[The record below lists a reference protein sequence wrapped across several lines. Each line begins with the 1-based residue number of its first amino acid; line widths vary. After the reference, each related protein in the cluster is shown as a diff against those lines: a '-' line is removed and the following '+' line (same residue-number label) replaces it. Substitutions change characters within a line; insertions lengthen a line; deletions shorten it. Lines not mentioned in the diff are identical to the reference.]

1 MMGCS
6 WVDMTKKYERYI
18 CESKVDDDSMVA
30 SDLKQFPYTAEEDD
44 PGTAGRRAFCH
55 PKKTGMAGIPRLDLA
70 TATARD
76 GGAILVF
83 GRRVER
89 SIALGKCGQ
98 SKLLLV
104 LLICS
109 GGNNMM
115 KQHHKLTLFLC
126 LTWTITLLY
135 GEMFAFWIPTLRS
148 CSWPSSSSMD
158 GVDGYDKVAVI
169 TDPQVISLPLP
180 SVAAM
185 LIVRRYEKE
194 FGKRN
199 YRFTVGKV
207 EFIVVDA
214 QTLDGHPEGNLAAA
228 TWDFVKNVSIDFQLL
243 PRVLLTHIPLYRR
256 DETPCGPHRSSPI
269 INQRI
274 VRTGHSQEILYQ
286 NYITEESS
294 NRLLDLI
301 KPVLVLSGHDHDQCT
316 VSHES
321 NHEHIKEHTV
331 GTISWQQGNLYPS
344 FMLLSASNSAL
355 LNMSNLEEA
364 VLTRLCFLPMQTH
377 IYIGYLLLFIVT
389 LVTLLF
395 WPTGGVNFG
404 CHCSDFLA
412 YGKQLFKVGTKEKTE
427 DENCEYEMVWDAEG
441 SMHLVRKATNTPIT
455 RAKDTSGTMERGNA
469 VMRHTAKKGNAQE
482 VEISMNVDDP
492 MTNLPPR
499 TSKSTAKFIIHRLVR
514 MFRMLTVIAVVN
526 IPLYMMLLF
535 KDWIDQ

>member
-1 MMGCS
+1 
-6 WVDMTKKYERYI
+6 
-18 CESKVDDDSMVA
+18 MVA

-55 PKKTGMAGIPRLDLA
+55 PKKTGMAGVPNSAIRL
-70 TATARD
+70 
-76 GGAILVF
+76 
-83 GRRVER
+83 
-89 SIALGKCGQ
+89 SSGQ
-98 SKLLLV
+98 FP
-104 LLICS
+104 
-109 GGNNMM
+109 N
-115 KQHHKLTLFLC
+115 
-126 LTWTITLLY
+126 
-135 GEMFAFWIPTLRS
+135 S
-148 CSWPSSSSMD
+148 CQDCMD

-331 GTISWQQGNLYPS
+331 GTISWQQGNLY
-344 FMLLSASNSAL
+344 
-355 LNMSNLEEA
+355 
-364 VLTRLCFLPMQTH
+364 
-377 IYIGYLLLFIVT
+377 LLLFIVT

>member
-55 PKKTGMAGIPRLDLA
+55 PKKTGMAGVCLSYNSCNLQPTPLPCFSMPFLSPQDTWLPTIR
-70 TATARD
+70 
-76 GGAILVF
+76 
-83 GRRVER
+83 
-89 SIALGKCGQ
+89 
-98 SKLLLV
+98 
-104 LLICS
+104 

-331 GTISWQQGNLYPS
+331 GTISWQQGNLY
-344 FMLLSASNSAL
+344 
-355 LNMSNLEEA
+355 
-364 VLTRLCFLPMQTH
+364 
-377 IYIGYLLLFIVT
+377 LLLFIVT

>member
-1 MMGCS
+1 
-6 WVDMTKKYERYI
+6 
-18 CESKVDDDSMVA
+18 MVA

-228 TWDFVKNVSIDFQLL
+228 TWDFVKNVSIADRAYWSQPRNIVSLSFLL
-243 PRVLLTHIPLYRR
+243 YAMDDRIAIKSI
-256 DETPCGPHRSSPI
+256 GSSRALFDSPVI
-269 INQRI
+269 Q
-274 VRTGHSQEILYQ
+274 
-286 NYITEESS
+286 
-294 NRLLDLI
+294 
-301 KPVLVLSGHDHDQCT
+301 VLVLSGHDHDQCT

>member
-1 MMGCS
+1 MNIPCTLTSGWVIALALMHRVQMG
-6 WVDMTKKYERYI
+6 VIFVQMFYLQLAGKYISLEGRWKSLNPCFY
-18 CESKVDDDSMVA
+18 CDFDRCGVVHALGTYVTESTTLSNIYP
-30 SDLKQFPYTAEEDD
+30 L
-44 PGTAGRRAFCH
+44 RHRIR
-55 PKKTGMAGIPRLDLA
+55 GIPRLVLA

-89 SIALGKCGQ
+89 SSALGK
-98 SKLLLV
+98 
-104 LLICS
+104 

-135 GEMFAFWIPTLRS
+135 GEMVAFWIPTLRS
-148 CSWPSSSSMD
+148 CTWPSSSSMD

-169 TDPQVISLPLP
+169 ADPQVISLPLP
-180 SVAAM
+180 SFAAM

-214 QTLDGHPEGNLAAA
+214 QTLDGYPEGNLAAA
-228 TWDFVKNVSIDFQLL
+228 TWDFVKNVSIADRAYWSQ
-243 PRVLLTHIPLYRR
+243 PRNIVSLSFLFYAMDDRIAIKSIGGSRALF
-256 DETPCGPHRSSPI
+256 DSPVI
-269 INQRI
+269 Q
-274 VRTGHSQEILYQ
+274 
-286 NYITEESS
+286 
-294 NRLLDLI
+294 
-301 KPVLVLSGHDHDQCT
+301 VLVLSGHDHDQCT

-344 FMLLSASNSAL
+344 FRLLSASNSAL

-412 YGKQLFKVGTKEKTE
+412 HGKQLFKVGTKEKTE

>member
-1 MMGCS
+1 
-6 WVDMTKKYERYI
+6 
-18 CESKVDDDSMVA
+18 
-30 SDLKQFPYTAEEDD
+30 
-44 PGTAGRRAFCH
+44 
-55 PKKTGMAGIPRLDLA
+55 
-70 TATARD
+70 
-76 GGAILVF
+76 
-83 GRRVER
+83 
-89 SIALGKCGQ
+89 
-98 SKLLLV
+98 
-104 LLICS
+104 
-109 GGNNMM
+109 MM

-148 CSWPSSSSMD
+148 CTWPSSSSMD

-169 TDPQVISLPLP
+169 TDPQIMDKTSLHLPPKSLALEVAQFFTDLYMRRAFFASILPFKPDVILFLGDHFDGGPYLSDEEWQESLNRFKHIFGLKSQDRFRDIRVHFLP
-180 SVAAM
+180 GNHDNGYAA
-185 LIVRRYEKE
+185 LLSHKPEIVRRYEKE

-412 YGKQLFKVGTKEKTE
+412 HGKQLFKVGTKEKTE